1 MEFKYK
7 DIVFNN
13 KLVLNKGCIEF
24 NKGQITI
31 ITGESG
37 SGKTTLF
44 RLMTKGNDGWKDLD
58 LYQNVSTCPQEPV
71 FLEGL
76 TIREHIEYIEKL
88 TDCHI
93 SLDNYVEKLHLNEL
107 MDMYPSQ
114 LSGGEQKRVAF
125 LLCMAKDVDIY
136 ILDEPTSSLNNAYS
150 KIYCDILNL
159 LIEKGKG
166 IVLFTHDEKLLSIGN
181 IKYHIKDKILNT
193 VSNEKKETE
202 YSLSQH
208 ISKNLNKTS
217 PAFFTMRKKQKIYVK
232 ILHFM
237 ITFSIAMVAFG
248 YSFSRDVL
256 DIHHSYSQK
265 ISSNEITVY
274 KSTAQ
279 AIHDGVADYTFNHEV
294 PLKDKDIKKI
304 ANLDN
309 IETVEWRYDCLEPN
323 YEFNEDIK
331 EVSYDPENAKH
342 DYTISIIKNEQ
353 ELAQVNIED
362 NIIYKFSK
370 NYSKLLN
377 INYYTDK
384 INNTILLLKEFIT
397 DSIILLVSYY
407 TFSLIMNSKVTVGDY
422 MTISFLS
429 SYSIYPFRNI
439 IDLIYEY
446 HYVKNSI
453 RRANDFFDIE
463 DEKIYEDKRLEVNG
477 NIKIVNLSYTF
488 NNKYYVLKNINL
500 FIKDKD
506 RVLLLGSSGSGKSTI
521 LKLLYKYLQ
530 ADRNKIF
537 INNYDINDYS
547 MSDIRSSITYVSQN
561 ELLFNDTIRNNI
573 LLDRDV
579 REVDYLN
586 ICKILHIDDIVKDN
600 ILGYDYILE
609 ENGIN
614 ISGGQRQRIILARS
628 LLKNSKIIMIDEGFN
643 QIDIKLEREILL
655 DIFRYFHDRTFII
668 ISHRIENSDLYNRVI
683 KIDNGFVNMI
693 EEVYNE

>member
-1 MEFKYK
+1 MILVICGQAIYILLEKVSELPVYKSNKIIKKIIFKVLNDNKSNIIIVFILSVIFTLLSCIVGLYSQIVFDKVIDTELHNLKLITIVFFILYIIKNITSFIRNHLLIYLNQKLDVTLLIESFCKVILLPFNYYKNKKASEVLSRINDLSYIKSFISKIIVTILLDILLFIISFIIIFNINK
-7 DIVFNN
+7 DILILYLVGVFLYLLIIIIYNIIIKN
-13 KLVLNKGCIEF
+13 
-24 NKGQITI
+24 TI
-31 ITGESG
+31 ITKQERVVEVNNTIIESVNG
-37 SGKTTLF
+37 FETI
-44 RLMTKGNDGWKDLD
+44 KGL
-58 LYQNVSTCPQEPV
+58 
-71 FLEGL
+71 
-76 TIREHIEYIEKL
+76 
-88 TDCHI
+88 
-93 SLDNYVEKLHLNEL
+93 
-107 MDMYPSQ
+107 
-114 LSGGEQKRVAF
+114 
-125 LLCMAKDVDIY
+125 
-136 ILDEPTSSLNNAYS
+136 
-150 KIYCDILNL
+150 
-159 LIEKGKG
+159 
-166 IVLFTHDEKLLSIGN
+166 
-181 IKYHIKDKILNT
+181 
-193 VSNEKKETE
+193 
-202 YSLSQH
+202 
-208 ISKNLNKTS
+208 
-217 PAFFTMRKKQKIYVK
+217 
-232 ILHFM
+232 
-237 ITFSIAMVAFG
+237 
-248 YSFSRDVL
+248 
-256 DIHHSYSQK
+256 
-265 ISSNEITVY
+265 
-274 KSTAQ
+274 
-279 AIHDGVADYTFNHEV
+279 
-294 PLKDKDIKKI
+294 
-304 ANLDN
+304 
-309 IETVEWRYDCLEPN
+309 
-323 YEFNEDIK
+323 
-331 EVSYDPENAKH
+331 
-342 DYTISIIKNEQ
+342 
-353 ELAQVNIED
+353 NIED

-429 SYSIYPFRNI
+429 SYLIYPFRNI

-446 HYVKNSI
+446 YYVKNSI

-463 DEKIYEDKRLEVNG
+463 DEKKYEDKRLEVNG

-579 REVDYLN
+579 SEVDYLN

-668 ISHRIENSDLYNRVI
+668 ISHRIENSDLYNRII
-683 KIDNGFVNMI
+683 KINNGEVNMI

>member
-1 MEFKYK
+1 MKKKLIIKQDGFK
-7 DIVFNN
+7 
-13 KLVLNKGCIEF
+13 
-24 NKGQITI
+24 
-31 ITGESG
+31 
-37 SGKTTLF
+37 
-44 RLMTKGNDGWKDLD
+44 
-58 LYQNVSTCPQEPV
+58 
-71 FLEGL
+71 
-76 TIREHIEYIEKL
+76 
-88 TDCHI
+88 DC
-93 SLDNYVEKLHLNEL
+93 
-107 MDMYPSQ
+107 
-114 LSGGEQKRVAF
+114 GAA
-125 LLCMAKDVDIY
+125 C
-136 ILDEPTSSLNNAYS
+136 
-150 KIYCDILNL
+150 
-159 LIEKGKG
+159 
-166 IVLFTHDEKLLSIGN
+166 LLSIIRYYGGDIAKGRLIELVKTTKDGTSFYN
-181 IKYHIKDKILNT
+181 ISLAASHLGFAAKGFKVDEIDKI
-193 VSNEKKETE
+193 KEVN
-202 YSLSQH
+202 LPFISQVN
-208 ISKNLNKTS
+208 KNGYMH
-217 PAFFTMRKKQKIYVK
+217 FVVVYKINNNK
-232 ILHFM
+232 ILIMNPSTGKEVIDIFD
-237 ITFSIAMVAFG
+237 FSNMWTG
-248 YSFSRDVL
+248 YILLLEKVSEL
-256 DIHHSYSQK
+256 P
-265 ISSNEITVY
+265 VY
-274 KSTAQ
+274 KSNK
-279 AIHDGVADYTFNHEV
+279 I
-294 PLKDKDIKKI
+294 IKKI
-304 ANLDN
+304 IFKVLNDNKSNIIIVFILSVIFTLLSCIVGLYSQIVFDKVIDTELHNLKL
-309 IETVEWRYDCLEPN
+309 I
-323 YEFNEDIK
+323 
-331 EVSYDPENAKH
+331 
-342 DYTISIIKNEQ
+342 TIVFFILYIIKNITSFIRNH
-353 ELAQVNIED
+353 LL
-362 NIIYKFSK
+362 IYL
-370 NYSKLLN
+370 NQKLDV
-377 INYYTDK
+377 T
-384 INNTILLLKEFIT
+384 LL
-397 DSIILLVSYY
+397 
-407 TFSLIMNSKVTVGDY
+407 
-422 MTISFLS
+422 
-429 SYSIYPFRNI
+429 IYPFRNI

-446 HYVKNSI
+446 YYVKNSI

-579 REVDYLN
+579 SEVDYLN

>member
-1 MEFKYK
+1 MNPSTGKEVIDIFDFSNMWTGYILLLEKVSELPVYKSNKIIKKIIFKVLNDNKSNIIIVFILSVIFTLLSCIVGLYSQIVFDKVIDTELHNLKLITIVFFILYIIKNITSFIRNHLLIYLNQKLDVTLLIESFCKVILLPFNYYKNKKASEVLSRINDLSYIKSFISKIIVTILLDILLFIISFIIIFNINK
-7 DIVFNN
+7 DILILYLVGVFLYLLIIIIYNTIIKN
-13 KLVLNKGCIEF
+13 
-24 NKGQITI
+24 TI
-31 ITGESG
+31 ITKQERVVEVNNTIIESVN
-37 SGKTTLF
+37 SFETI
-44 RLMTKGNDGWKDLD
+44 KGL
-58 LYQNVSTCPQEPV
+58 
-71 FLEGL
+71 
-76 TIREHIEYIEKL
+76 
-88 TDCHI
+88 
-93 SLDNYVEKLHLNEL
+93 
-107 MDMYPSQ
+107 
-114 LSGGEQKRVAF
+114 
-125 LLCMAKDVDIY
+125 
-136 ILDEPTSSLNNAYS
+136 
-150 KIYCDILNL
+150 
-159 LIEKGKG
+159 
-166 IVLFTHDEKLLSIGN
+166 
-181 IKYHIKDKILNT
+181 
-193 VSNEKKETE
+193 
-202 YSLSQH
+202 
-208 ISKNLNKTS
+208 
-217 PAFFTMRKKQKIYVK
+217 
-232 ILHFM
+232 
-237 ITFSIAMVAFG
+237 
-248 YSFSRDVL
+248 
-256 DIHHSYSQK
+256 
-265 ISSNEITVY
+265 
-274 KSTAQ
+274 
-279 AIHDGVADYTFNHEV
+279 
-294 PLKDKDIKKI
+294 
-304 ANLDN
+304 
-309 IETVEWRYDCLEPN
+309 
-323 YEFNEDIK
+323 
-331 EVSYDPENAKH
+331 
-342 DYTISIIKNEQ
+342 
-353 ELAQVNIED
+353 NIED

-429 SYSIYPFRNI
+429 SYLIYPFRNI

-446 HYVKNSI
+446 YYVKNSI

-463 DEKIYEDKRLEVNG
+463 DEKIYEDRRLEVNG

-579 REVDYLN
+579 SEVDYLN

>member
-1 MEFKYK
+1 MHFVVVYKINNNKILIMNPSTGKEVIDIFDFSNMWTGYILLLEKVSELPVYKSNKIIKKIIFKVLNDNK
-7 DIVFNN
+7 SNIIIVFILSVIFTLLSCIVGLYSQIVFDKVIDTELHNL
-13 KLVLNKGCIEF
+13 KL
-24 NKGQITI
+24 ITI
-31 ITGESG
+31 VFFILYIIKNITSFIRNHLLIYLNQ
-37 SGKTTLF
+37 K
-44 RLMTKGNDGWKDLD
+44 LD
-58 LYQNVSTCPQEPV
+58 VT
-71 FLEGL
+71 
-76 TIREHIEYIEKL
+76 
-88 TDCHI
+88 
-93 SLDNYVEKLHLNEL
+93 
-107 MDMYPSQ
+107 
-114 LSGGEQKRVAF
+114 
-125 LLCMAKDVDIY
+125 
-136 ILDEPTSSLNNAYS
+136 
-150 KIYCDILNL
+150 L
-159 LIEKGKG
+159 LIESFCKVILLPFNYYKNKKASE
-166 IVLFTHDEKLLSIGN
+166 VLSRINDLSY
-181 IKYHIKDKILNT
+181 IK
-193 VSNEKKETE
+193 SF
-202 YSLSQH
+202 
-208 ISKNLNKTS
+208 ISKIIVT
-217 PAFFTMRKKQKIYVK
+217 
-232 ILHFM
+232 IL
-237 ITFSIAMVAFG
+237 
-248 YSFSRDVL
+248 L
-256 DIHHSYSQK
+256 DILLFI
-265 ISSNEITVY
+265 ISFI
-274 KSTAQ
+274 
-279 AIHDGVADYTFNHEV
+279 IIFNIN
-294 PLKDKDIKKI
+294 KDILI
-304 ANLDN
+304 LYLVGAFLYLLIIIIYN
-309 IETVEWRYDCLEPN
+309 T
-323 YEFNEDIK
+323 
-331 EVSYDPENAKH
+331 
-342 DYTISIIKNEQ
+342 IIKNAIITKQ
-353 ELAQVNIED
+353 ERVVEVNNTIIESVNGFETIKGLNIED

-429 SYSIYPFRNI
+429 SYLIYPFRNI

-446 HYVKNSI
+446 YYVKNSI

-463 DEKIYEDKRLEVNG
+463 DEKIYEDKRLEVSG

-573 LLDRDV
+573 LLDRDAH
-579 REVDYLN
+579 EVDYLN

>member
-1 MEFKYK
+1 MKQKLIVLQEGSKDCGAAALLSIIRYYGGDVSLDRLIDLTKTTKEGTNFYNIKEAANKIGLIGAGYRVEDILKLRELNEPFIAQIRIDSYFHFVVVYKMNDNKMLIMDPAKGRMEI
-7 DIVFNN
+7 DVFDFSNSFTGN
-13 KLVLNKGCIEF
+13 IMLFEKKGDVLVLKSSKEITKILFSSIINNRYCILF
-24 NKGQITI
+24 VFILSIIFTSLSCLISLYSKFVFDNVIDTNTNNLLIITI
-31 ITGESG
+31 IFSILIIIKNITSFIRNHLLIYLNQ
-37 SGKTTLF
+37 K
-44 RLMTKGNDGWKDLD
+44 LD
-58 LYQNVSTCPQEPV
+58 VT
-71 FLEGL
+71 
-76 TIREHIEYIEKL
+76 
-88 TDCHI
+88 
-93 SLDNYVEKLHLNEL
+93 
-107 MDMYPSQ
+107 
-114 LSGGEQKRVAF
+114 
-125 LLCMAKDVDIY
+125 
-136 ILDEPTSSLNNAYS
+136 
-150 KIYCDILNL
+150 L
-159 LIEKGKG
+159 LIESFCKVILLPFNYYKNKKASE
-166 IVLFTHDEKLLSIGN
+166 VLSRINDLSY
-181 IKYHIKDKILNT
+181 IK
-193 VSNEKKETE
+193 SF
-202 YSLSQH
+202 
-208 ISKNLNKTS
+208 ISKIIVT
-217 PAFFTMRKKQKIYVK
+217 
-232 ILHFM
+232 IL
-237 ITFSIAMVAFG
+237 
-248 YSFSRDVL
+248 L
-256 DIHHSYSQK
+256 DILLFI
-265 ISSNEITVY
+265 ISFI
-274 KSTAQ
+274 
-279 AIHDGVADYTFNHEV
+279 IIFNIN
-294 PLKDKDIKKI
+294 KDILI
-304 ANLDN
+304 LYLVGVFLYLLIIIIYN
-309 IETVEWRYDCLEPN
+309 T
-323 YEFNEDIK
+323 
-331 EVSYDPENAKH
+331 
-342 DYTISIIKNEQ
+342 IIKNTIITKQ
-353 ELAQVNIED
+353 ERVVEVNNTIIESVNGFETIKGLNIED

-429 SYSIYPFRNI
+429 SYLIYPFRNI

-579 REVDYLN
+579 SEVDYLN

-643 QIDIKLEREILL
+643 QIDIKLEKEILL

>member
-1 MEFKYK
+1 MKKKLIIKQDGFKDCGAACLLSIIRYYGGDIAKERLIELVKTTKDGTSFYNISLAASHLGFAAKGFKVDEIDKIKEVNLPFISQVNKNGYMHFVVVYKINNNKILIMNPSTGKEVIDIFDFSNMWTGYILLLEKVSELPVYKSNKIIKKIIFKVLNDNKSNIIIVFILSVIFTLLSCIVGLYSQIVFDKVIDTELHNLKLITIVFFILYIIKNITSFIRNHLLIYLNQKLDVTLLIESFCKVILLPFNYYKNKKASEVLSRINDLSYIKSFISKIIVTILLDILLFIISFIIIFNINK
-7 DIVFNN
+7 DILILY
-13 KLVLNKGCIEF
+13 LVGTFLYFLIIIIYNTIIK
-24 NKGQITI
+24 NTI
-31 ITGESG
+31 ITKQERVVEVNNTIIESVNG
-37 SGKTTLF
+37 FETI
-44 RLMTKGNDGWKDLD
+44 KGL
-58 LYQNVSTCPQEPV
+58 
-71 FLEGL
+71 
-76 TIREHIEYIEKL
+76 
-88 TDCHI
+88 
-93 SLDNYVEKLHLNEL
+93 
-107 MDMYPSQ
+107 
-114 LSGGEQKRVAF
+114 
-125 LLCMAKDVDIY
+125 
-136 ILDEPTSSLNNAYS
+136 
-150 KIYCDILNL
+150 
-159 LIEKGKG
+159 
-166 IVLFTHDEKLLSIGN
+166 
-181 IKYHIKDKILNT
+181 
-193 VSNEKKETE
+193 
-202 YSLSQH
+202 
-208 ISKNLNKTS
+208 
-217 PAFFTMRKKQKIYVK
+217 
-232 ILHFM
+232 
-237 ITFSIAMVAFG
+237 
-248 YSFSRDVL
+248 
-256 DIHHSYSQK
+256 
-265 ISSNEITVY
+265 
-274 KSTAQ
+274 
-279 AIHDGVADYTFNHEV
+279 
-294 PLKDKDIKKI
+294 
-304 ANLDN
+304 
-309 IETVEWRYDCLEPN
+309 
-323 YEFNEDIK
+323 
-331 EVSYDPENAKH
+331 
-342 DYTISIIKNEQ
+342 
-353 ELAQVNIED
+353 NIED

-429 SYSIYPFRNI
+429 SYLIYPFRNI

-446 HYVKNSI
+446 YYVKNSI

-668 ISHRIENSDLYNRVI
+668 ISHRIENSDLYNRII
-683 KIDNGFVNMI
+683 KINNGEVNMI

>member
-1 MEFKYK
+1 MIFSNMWTGYILLLEKVSELPVYKSNKIIKKIIFKVLNDNKSNIIIVFILSVIFTLLSCIVGLYSQIVFDKVIDTELHNLKLITIVFFILYIIKNITIFIRNHLLIYLNQKLDVTLLIESFCKVILLPFNYYKNKKASEVLSRINDLSYIKSFISKIIVTILLDILLFIISFIIIFNINK
-7 DIVFNN
+7 DILILY
-13 KLVLNKGCIEF
+13 LVGAFLYLLIIIIYNTIIK
-24 NKGQITI
+24 NTI
-31 ITGESG
+31 ITKQERVVEVNNTIIESVN
-37 SGKTTLF
+37 SFETI
-44 RLMTKGNDGWKDLD
+44 KGL
-58 LYQNVSTCPQEPV
+58 
-71 FLEGL
+71 
-76 TIREHIEYIEKL
+76 
-88 TDCHI
+88 
-93 SLDNYVEKLHLNEL
+93 
-107 MDMYPSQ
+107 
-114 LSGGEQKRVAF
+114 
-125 LLCMAKDVDIY
+125 
-136 ILDEPTSSLNNAYS
+136 
-150 KIYCDILNL
+150 
-159 LIEKGKG
+159 
-166 IVLFTHDEKLLSIGN
+166 
-181 IKYHIKDKILNT
+181 
-193 VSNEKKETE
+193 
-202 YSLSQH
+202 
-208 ISKNLNKTS
+208 
-217 PAFFTMRKKQKIYVK
+217 
-232 ILHFM
+232 
-237 ITFSIAMVAFG
+237 
-248 YSFSRDVL
+248 
-256 DIHHSYSQK
+256 
-265 ISSNEITVY
+265 
-274 KSTAQ
+274 
-279 AIHDGVADYTFNHEV
+279 
-294 PLKDKDIKKI
+294 
-304 ANLDN
+304 
-309 IETVEWRYDCLEPN
+309 
-323 YEFNEDIK
+323 
-331 EVSYDPENAKH
+331 
-342 DYTISIIKNEQ
+342 
-353 ELAQVNIED
+353 NIED

-429 SYSIYPFRNI
+429 SYLIYPFRNI

-446 HYVKNSI
+446 YYVKNSI

-463 DEKIYEDKRLEVNG
+463 DEKIYEDRRLEVNG

-579 REVDYLN
+579 SEVDYLN

-655 DIFRYFHDRTFII
+655 DIFRYFHDKTFII
-668 ISHRIENSDLYNRVI
+668 ISHRTENSDLYNRVI
-683 KIDNGFVNMI
+683 KIDNGEVNMI

>member
-1 MEFKYK
+1 MHFVVVYKINNNKVLIMNPSIGKEVIDIFDFSNMWTGYILLLEKVSELPVYKSNKIIKKIIFKVLNDNK
-7 DIVFNN
+7 SNIIIVFILSVIFTLLSCIVGLYSQIVFDKVIDTELHNL
-13 KLVLNKGCIEF
+13 KL
-24 NKGQITI
+24 ITI
-31 ITGESG
+31 VFFILYIIKNITSFIRNHLLIYLNQ
-37 SGKTTLF
+37 K
-44 RLMTKGNDGWKDLD
+44 LD
-58 LYQNVSTCPQEPV
+58 VT
-71 FLEGL
+71 
-76 TIREHIEYIEKL
+76 
-88 TDCHI
+88 
-93 SLDNYVEKLHLNEL
+93 
-107 MDMYPSQ
+107 
-114 LSGGEQKRVAF
+114 
-125 LLCMAKDVDIY
+125 
-136 ILDEPTSSLNNAYS
+136 
-150 KIYCDILNL
+150 L
-159 LIEKGKG
+159 LIESFCKVILLPFNYYKNKKASE
-166 IVLFTHDEKLLSIGN
+166 VLSRINDLSY
-181 IKYHIKDKILNT
+181 IK
-193 VSNEKKETE
+193 SF
-202 YSLSQH
+202 
-208 ISKNLNKTS
+208 ISKIIVT
-217 PAFFTMRKKQKIYVK
+217 
-232 ILHFM
+232 IL
-237 ITFSIAMVAFG
+237 
-248 YSFSRDVL
+248 L
-256 DIHHSYSQK
+256 DILLFI
-265 ISSNEITVY
+265 ISFI
-274 KSTAQ
+274 
-279 AIHDGVADYTFNHEV
+279 IIFNIN
-294 PLKDKDIKKI
+294 KDILI
-304 ANLDN
+304 LYLVGVFLYLLIIIIYN
-309 IETVEWRYDCLEPN
+309 T
-323 YEFNEDIK
+323 
-331 EVSYDPENAKH
+331 
-342 DYTISIIKNEQ
+342 IIKNAIITKQ
-353 ELAQVNIED
+353 ERVVEVNNTIIESVNGFETIKGLNIED

-429 SYSIYPFRNI
+429 SYLIYPFRNI

-446 HYVKNSI
+446 YYVKNSI

-579 REVDYLN
+579 SEVDYLN

>member
-1 MEFKYK
+1 MHFVVVYKINNNKVLIMNPSIGKEVIDIFDFSNMWTGYILLLEKVSELPVYKSNKIIKKIIFKVLNDNKSNIIIVFILSVIFTLLSCIVGLYSQIVFDKVIDTELHNLKLITIVFFILYIIKNITSFIRNHLLIYLNQKLDVTLLIESFCKVILLPFNYYKNKKASEVLSRINDLSYIKSFISKIIVTILLDILLFIISFIIIFNINK
-7 DIVFNN
+7 DILILYLVGVFLYLLIIIIYNTIIKN
-13 KLVLNKGCIEF
+13 
-24 NKGQITI
+24 TI
-31 ITGESG
+31 ITKQERVVEVNNTIIESVN
-37 SGKTTLF
+37 SFETI
-44 RLMTKGNDGWKDLD
+44 KGL
-58 LYQNVSTCPQEPV
+58 
-71 FLEGL
+71 
-76 TIREHIEYIEKL
+76 
-88 TDCHI
+88 
-93 SLDNYVEKLHLNEL
+93 
-107 MDMYPSQ
+107 
-114 LSGGEQKRVAF
+114 
-125 LLCMAKDVDIY
+125 
-136 ILDEPTSSLNNAYS
+136 
-150 KIYCDILNL
+150 
-159 LIEKGKG
+159 
-166 IVLFTHDEKLLSIGN
+166 
-181 IKYHIKDKILNT
+181 
-193 VSNEKKETE
+193 
-202 YSLSQH
+202 
-208 ISKNLNKTS
+208 
-217 PAFFTMRKKQKIYVK
+217 
-232 ILHFM
+232 
-237 ITFSIAMVAFG
+237 
-248 YSFSRDVL
+248 
-256 DIHHSYSQK
+256 
-265 ISSNEITVY
+265 
-274 KSTAQ
+274 
-279 AIHDGVADYTFNHEV
+279 
-294 PLKDKDIKKI
+294 
-304 ANLDN
+304 
-309 IETVEWRYDCLEPN
+309 
-323 YEFNEDIK
+323 
-331 EVSYDPENAKH
+331 
-342 DYTISIIKNEQ
+342 
-353 ELAQVNIED
+353 NIED

-429 SYSIYPFRNI
+429 SYLIYPFRNI

-579 REVDYLN
+579 SEVDYLN

>member
-1 MEFKYK
+1 MHFVVVYKINNNKVLIMNPSIGKEVIDIFDFSNMWTGYILLLEKVSELPVYKSNKIIKKIIFKVLNDNK
-7 DIVFNN
+7 SNIIIVFILSVIFTLLSCIVGLYSQIVFDKVIDTELHNL
-13 KLVLNKGCIEF
+13 KL
-24 NKGQITI
+24 ITI
-31 ITGESG
+31 VFFILYIIKNITSFIRNHLLIYLNQ
-37 SGKTTLF
+37 K
-44 RLMTKGNDGWKDLD
+44 LD
-58 LYQNVSTCPQEPV
+58 VT
-71 FLEGL
+71 
-76 TIREHIEYIEKL
+76 
-88 TDCHI
+88 
-93 SLDNYVEKLHLNEL
+93 
-107 MDMYPSQ
+107 
-114 LSGGEQKRVAF
+114 
-125 LLCMAKDVDIY
+125 
-136 ILDEPTSSLNNAYS
+136 
-150 KIYCDILNL
+150 L
-159 LIEKGKG
+159 LIESFCKVILLPFNYYKNKKASE
-166 IVLFTHDEKLLSIGN
+166 VLSRINDLSY
-181 IKYHIKDKILNT
+181 IK
-193 VSNEKKETE
+193 SF
-202 YSLSQH
+202 
-208 ISKNLNKTS
+208 ISKIIVT
-217 PAFFTMRKKQKIYVK
+217 
-232 ILHFM
+232 IL
-237 ITFSIAMVAFG
+237 
-248 YSFSRDVL
+248 L
-256 DIHHSYSQK
+256 DILLFI
-265 ISSNEITVY
+265 ISFI
-274 KSTAQ
+274 
-279 AIHDGVADYTFNHEV
+279 IIFNIN
-294 PLKDKDIKKI
+294 KDILI
-304 ANLDN
+304 LYLVGVFLYLLIIIIYN
-309 IETVEWRYDCLEPN
+309 T
-323 YEFNEDIK
+323 
-331 EVSYDPENAKH
+331 
-342 DYTISIIKNEQ
+342 IIKNAIITKQ
-353 ELAQVNIED
+353 ERVVEVNNTIIESVNGFETIKGLNIED

-429 SYSIYPFRNI
+429 SYLIYPFRNI

-579 REVDYLN
+579 HEVDYLN

>member
-1 MEFKYK
+1 MK
-7 DIVFNN
+7 DIPDNSIDLRLCDLPYGILGETPPSTWNN
-13 KLVLNKGCIEF
+13 KEKIATWDKVIDTELHNLKL
-24 NKGQITI
+24 ITI
-31 ITGESG
+31 VFFILYIIKNITSFIRNHLLIYLNQ
-37 SGKTTLF
+37 K
-44 RLMTKGNDGWKDLD
+44 LD
-58 LYQNVSTCPQEPV
+58 VT
-71 FLEGL
+71 
-76 TIREHIEYIEKL
+76 
-88 TDCHI
+88 
-93 SLDNYVEKLHLNEL
+93 
-107 MDMYPSQ
+107 
-114 LSGGEQKRVAF
+114 
-125 LLCMAKDVDIY
+125 
-136 ILDEPTSSLNNAYS
+136 
-150 KIYCDILNL
+150 L
-159 LIEKGKG
+159 LIESFCKVILLPFNYYKNKKASE
-166 IVLFTHDEKLLSIGN
+166 VLSRINDLSY
-181 IKYHIKDKILNT
+181 IK
-193 VSNEKKETE
+193 SF
-202 YSLSQH
+202 
-208 ISKNLNKTS
+208 ISKIIVT
-217 PAFFTMRKKQKIYVK
+217 
-232 ILHFM
+232 IL
-237 ITFSIAMVAFG
+237 
-248 YSFSRDVL
+248 L
-256 DIHHSYSQK
+256 DILLFI
-265 ISSNEITVY
+265 ISFI
-274 KSTAQ
+274 
-279 AIHDGVADYTFNHEV
+279 IIFNIN
-294 PLKDKDIKKI
+294 KDILI
-304 ANLDN
+304 LYLVGAFLYLLIIIIYN
-309 IETVEWRYDCLEPN
+309 T
-323 YEFNEDIK
+323 
-331 EVSYDPENAKH
+331 
-342 DYTISIIKNEQ
+342 IIKNAIITKQ
-353 ELAQVNIED
+353 ERVVEVNNTIIESVNGFETIKGLNIED

-429 SYSIYPFRNI
+429 SYLIYPFRNI

-446 HYVKNSI
+446 YYVKNSI

-463 DEKIYEDKRLEVNG
+463 DEKIYEDKRLEVSG

-579 REVDYLN
+579 HEVDYLN

-683 KIDNGFVNMI
+683 KIDNGEVNMI

>member
-1 MEFKYK
+1 MEQDDLNAKEVIDIFDFSNMWTGYILLLEKVSELPVYKSNKIIKKIILKVLNDNKSNIIIVFILSVIFTLLSCIVGLYSQIVFDIVIDTESFSKVILLPFNYYKNKKASEVLSRINDLSYIKSFISKIIVTILLDILLFIISFIIIFNIFK
-7 DIVFNN
+7 DILILY
-13 KLVLNKGCIEF
+13 LVGAFLYLLIIIIYNTIIK
-24 NKGQITI
+24 NTI
-31 ITGESG
+31 ITKQERVVEVNNTIIESVNG
-37 SGKTTLF
+37 FETI
-44 RLMTKGNDGWKDLD
+44 KGL
-58 LYQNVSTCPQEPV
+58 
-71 FLEGL
+71 
-76 TIREHIEYIEKL
+76 
-88 TDCHI
+88 
-93 SLDNYVEKLHLNEL
+93 
-107 MDMYPSQ
+107 
-114 LSGGEQKRVAF
+114 
-125 LLCMAKDVDIY
+125 
-136 ILDEPTSSLNNAYS
+136 
-150 KIYCDILNL
+150 
-159 LIEKGKG
+159 
-166 IVLFTHDEKLLSIGN
+166 
-181 IKYHIKDKILNT
+181 
-193 VSNEKKETE
+193 
-202 YSLSQH
+202 
-208 ISKNLNKTS
+208 
-217 PAFFTMRKKQKIYVK
+217 
-232 ILHFM
+232 
-237 ITFSIAMVAFG
+237 
-248 YSFSRDVL
+248 
-256 DIHHSYSQK
+256 
-265 ISSNEITVY
+265 
-274 KSTAQ
+274 
-279 AIHDGVADYTFNHEV
+279 
-294 PLKDKDIKKI
+294 
-304 ANLDN
+304 
-309 IETVEWRYDCLEPN
+309 
-323 YEFNEDIK
+323 
-331 EVSYDPENAKH
+331 
-342 DYTISIIKNEQ
+342 
-353 ELAQVNIED
+353 NIED

-422 MTISFLS
+422 FSISFLS
-429 SYSIYPFRNI
+429 SYLIYPFRNI

-579 REVDYLN
+579 HEVDYLN

-655 DIFRYFHDRTFII
+655 DIFRYFHDKTFII

>member
-1 MEFKYK
+1 MYIIKNITSFIRNHLLIYL
-7 DIVFNN
+7 NQ
-13 KLVLNKGCIEF
+13 KL
-24 NKGQITI
+24 
-31 ITGESG
+31 
-37 SGKTTLF
+37 
-44 RLMTKGNDGWKDLD
+44 
-58 LYQNVSTCPQEPV
+58 
-71 FLEGL
+71 
-76 TIREHIEYIEKL
+76 
-88 TDCHI
+88 
-93 SLDNYVEKLHLNEL
+93 
-107 MDMYPSQ
+107 
-114 LSGGEQKRVAF
+114 
-125 LLCMAKDVDIY
+125 DV
-136 ILDEPTSSLNNAYS
+136 T
-150 KIYCDILNL
+150 L
-159 LIEKGKG
+159 LIESFCKVILLPFNYYKNKKASE
-166 IVLFTHDEKLLSIGN
+166 VLSRINDLSY
-181 IKYHIKDKILNT
+181 IK
-193 VSNEKKETE
+193 SF
-202 YSLSQH
+202 
-208 ISKNLNKTS
+208 ISKIIVT
-217 PAFFTMRKKQKIYVK
+217 
-232 ILHFM
+232 IL
-237 ITFSIAMVAFG
+237 
-248 YSFSRDVL
+248 L
-256 DIHHSYSQK
+256 DILLFI
-265 ISSNEITVY
+265 ISFI
-274 KSTAQ
+274 
-279 AIHDGVADYTFNHEV
+279 IIFNIN
-294 PLKDKDIKKI
+294 KDILI
-304 ANLDN
+304 LYLVGAFLYLLIIIIYN
-309 IETVEWRYDCLEPN
+309 T
-323 YEFNEDIK
+323 
-331 EVSYDPENAKH
+331 
-342 DYTISIIKNEQ
+342 IIKNAIITKQ
-353 ELAQVNIED
+353 ERVVEVNNTIIESVNGFETIKGLNIED
-362 NIIYKFSK
+362 NIIYRFSK

-429 SYSIYPFRNI
+429 SYLIYPFRNI

-446 HYVKNSI
+446 YYVKNSI

-579 REVDYLN
+579 HEVDYLN

-683 KIDNGFVNMI
+683 KIDNGEVNMI

>member
-1 MEFKYK
+1 MWTGYILLLEKVSELPVYKSNKIIKKIIFKVLNDNKSNIIIVFILSVIFTLLSCIVGLYSQIVFDKVIDTELHNLKLITIVFFILYIIKNITSFIRNHLLIYLNQKLDVTLLIESFCKVILLPFNYYKNKKASEVLSRINDLSYIKSFISKIIVTILLDILLFIISFIIIFNINK
-7 DIVFNN
+7 DILILY
-13 KLVLNKGCIEF
+13 LVGAFLYFLIIIIYNTIIK
-24 NKGQITI
+24 NTI
-31 ITGESG
+31 ITKQERVVEVNNTIIESVNG
-37 SGKTTLF
+37 FETI
-44 RLMTKGNDGWKDLD
+44 KGL
-58 LYQNVSTCPQEPV
+58 
-71 FLEGL
+71 
-76 TIREHIEYIEKL
+76 
-88 TDCHI
+88 
-93 SLDNYVEKLHLNEL
+93 
-107 MDMYPSQ
+107 
-114 LSGGEQKRVAF
+114 
-125 LLCMAKDVDIY
+125 
-136 ILDEPTSSLNNAYS
+136 
-150 KIYCDILNL
+150 
-159 LIEKGKG
+159 
-166 IVLFTHDEKLLSIGN
+166 
-181 IKYHIKDKILNT
+181 
-193 VSNEKKETE
+193 
-202 YSLSQH
+202 
-208 ISKNLNKTS
+208 
-217 PAFFTMRKKQKIYVK
+217 
-232 ILHFM
+232 
-237 ITFSIAMVAFG
+237 
-248 YSFSRDVL
+248 
-256 DIHHSYSQK
+256 
-265 ISSNEITVY
+265 
-274 KSTAQ
+274 
-279 AIHDGVADYTFNHEV
+279 
-294 PLKDKDIKKI
+294 
-304 ANLDN
+304 
-309 IETVEWRYDCLEPN
+309 
-323 YEFNEDIK
+323 
-331 EVSYDPENAKH
+331 
-342 DYTISIIKNEQ
+342 
-353 ELAQVNIED
+353 NIED

-429 SYSIYPFRNI
+429 SYLIYPFRNI

-446 HYVKNSI
+446 YYVKNSI

-579 REVDYLN
+579 SEVDYLN

-655 DIFRYFHDRTFII
+655 DIFRYFHDKTFII

-683 KIDNGFVNMI
+683 KINNGEVNMI

>member
-1 MEFKYK
+1 MKKKLIIKQDGFKDCGAACLLSIIRYYGGDIAKERLIELVKTTKDGTSFYNIGLAASHLGFAAKGFKVDEIDKIKEVNLPFISQVNENGYMHFVVVYKINNNKILIMNPSTGKEVIDIFDFNNMWTGYILLLEKVSELPVYKSNKIIKKIIFKVLNDNKSNIIIVFILSFIFTLLSCIVGLYSQIVFDKVIDTELHNLKLITIVFFILYIIKNITSFIRNHLLIYLNQKLDVTLLIESFCKVILLPFNYYKNKKASEVLSRINDLSYIKSFISKIIVTILLDTLLFIISFIIIFNINK
-7 DIVFNN
+7 DILILY
-13 KLVLNKGCIEF
+13 LVGAFLYLLIIIIYNTIIK
-24 NKGQITI
+24 NTI
-31 ITGESG
+31 ITKQERVVEVNNTIIESVNG
-37 SGKTTLF
+37 FETI
-44 RLMTKGNDGWKDLD
+44 KGL
-58 LYQNVSTCPQEPV
+58 
-71 FLEGL
+71 
-76 TIREHIEYIEKL
+76 
-88 TDCHI
+88 
-93 SLDNYVEKLHLNEL
+93 
-107 MDMYPSQ
+107 
-114 LSGGEQKRVAF
+114 
-125 LLCMAKDVDIY
+125 
-136 ILDEPTSSLNNAYS
+136 
-150 KIYCDILNL
+150 
-159 LIEKGKG
+159 
-166 IVLFTHDEKLLSIGN
+166 
-181 IKYHIKDKILNT
+181 
-193 VSNEKKETE
+193 
-202 YSLSQH
+202 
-208 ISKNLNKTS
+208 
-217 PAFFTMRKKQKIYVK
+217 
-232 ILHFM
+232 
-237 ITFSIAMVAFG
+237 
-248 YSFSRDVL
+248 
-256 DIHHSYSQK
+256 
-265 ISSNEITVY
+265 
-274 KSTAQ
+274 
-279 AIHDGVADYTFNHEV
+279 
-294 PLKDKDIKKI
+294 
-304 ANLDN
+304 
-309 IETVEWRYDCLEPN
+309 
-323 YEFNEDIK
+323 
-331 EVSYDPENAKH
+331 
-342 DYTISIIKNEQ
+342 
-353 ELAQVNIED
+353 NIED

-384 INNTILLLKEFIT
+384 INNTILLLKEIIT

-429 SYSIYPFRNI
+429 SYLIYPFRNI

-579 REVDYLN
+579 HEVDYLN

-683 KIDNGFVNMI
+683 KIDNGEVNMI

>member
-1 MEFKYK
+1 MWTGYILLLEKVSELPVYKSNKIIKKIIFKVLNDNKSNIIIVFILSVIFTLLSCIVGLYSQIVFDKVIDTELHNLKLITIVFFILYIIKNITSFIRNHLLIYLNQKLDVTLLIESFCKVILLPFNYYKNKKASEVLSRINDLSYIKSFISKIIVTILLDILLFIISFIIIFNINK
-7 DIVFNN
+7 DILILY
-13 KLVLNKGCIEF
+13 LVGAFLYLLIIIIYNTIIK
-24 NKGQITI
+24 NTI
-31 ITGESG
+31 ITKQERVVEVNNTIIESVNG
-37 SGKTTLF
+37 FETI
-44 RLMTKGNDGWKDLD
+44 KGL
-58 LYQNVSTCPQEPV
+58 
-71 FLEGL
+71 
-76 TIREHIEYIEKL
+76 
-88 TDCHI
+88 
-93 SLDNYVEKLHLNEL
+93 
-107 MDMYPSQ
+107 
-114 LSGGEQKRVAF
+114 
-125 LLCMAKDVDIY
+125 
-136 ILDEPTSSLNNAYS
+136 
-150 KIYCDILNL
+150 
-159 LIEKGKG
+159 
-166 IVLFTHDEKLLSIGN
+166 
-181 IKYHIKDKILNT
+181 
-193 VSNEKKETE
+193 
-202 YSLSQH
+202 
-208 ISKNLNKTS
+208 
-217 PAFFTMRKKQKIYVK
+217 
-232 ILHFM
+232 
-237 ITFSIAMVAFG
+237 
-248 YSFSRDVL
+248 
-256 DIHHSYSQK
+256 
-265 ISSNEITVY
+265 
-274 KSTAQ
+274 
-279 AIHDGVADYTFNHEV
+279 
-294 PLKDKDIKKI
+294 
-304 ANLDN
+304 
-309 IETVEWRYDCLEPN
+309 
-323 YEFNEDIK
+323 
-331 EVSYDPENAKH
+331 
-342 DYTISIIKNEQ
+342 
-353 ELAQVNIED
+353 NIED

-429 SYSIYPFRNI
+429 SYLIYPFRNI

-446 HYVKNSI
+446 YYVKNSI

-463 DEKIYEDKRLEVNG
+463 DEKIYEDNRLEVNG
-477 NIKIVNLSYTF
+477 NIKIVNLCYTF

-506 RVLLLGSSGSGKSTI
+506 RVLLLGSSGGGKSTI

-579 REVDYLN
+579 HEVDYLN

-683 KIDNGFVNMI
+683 KINNGEVNMI

>member
-1 MEFKYK
+1 MIIIIYNTIIK
-7 DIVFNN
+7 N
-13 KLVLNKGCIEF
+13 
-24 NKGQITI
+24 TI
-31 ITGESG
+31 ITKQERVVEVNNTIIESVN
-37 SGKTTLF
+37 SFETI
-44 RLMTKGNDGWKDLD
+44 KGL
-58 LYQNVSTCPQEPV
+58 
-71 FLEGL
+71 
-76 TIREHIEYIEKL
+76 
-88 TDCHI
+88 
-93 SLDNYVEKLHLNEL
+93 
-107 MDMYPSQ
+107 
-114 LSGGEQKRVAF
+114 
-125 LLCMAKDVDIY
+125 
-136 ILDEPTSSLNNAYS
+136 
-150 KIYCDILNL
+150 
-159 LIEKGKG
+159 
-166 IVLFTHDEKLLSIGN
+166 
-181 IKYHIKDKILNT
+181 
-193 VSNEKKETE
+193 
-202 YSLSQH
+202 
-208 ISKNLNKTS
+208 
-217 PAFFTMRKKQKIYVK
+217 
-232 ILHFM
+232 
-237 ITFSIAMVAFG
+237 
-248 YSFSRDVL
+248 
-256 DIHHSYSQK
+256 
-265 ISSNEITVY
+265 
-274 KSTAQ
+274 
-279 AIHDGVADYTFNHEV
+279 
-294 PLKDKDIKKI
+294 
-304 ANLDN
+304 
-309 IETVEWRYDCLEPN
+309 
-323 YEFNEDIK
+323 
-331 EVSYDPENAKH
+331 
-342 DYTISIIKNEQ
+342 
-353 ELAQVNIED
+353 NIED

-429 SYSIYPFRNI
+429 SYLIYPFRNI

-446 HYVKNSI
+446 YYVKNSI

-463 DEKIYEDKRLEVNG
+463 DEKIYEDRRLEVNG

-579 REVDYLN
+579 HEVDYLN